1 MKRLKP
7 SKCQLVA
14 SMLHPACHPSAPPDA
29 LAFFIPLLRSPKSPP
44 PLHVP
49 LRLNG
54 STHWLHLAASTFVA
68 LLLYPATHPPCSP
81 LLHSPPYSPHTALT
95 EFLFARHPRR
105 VRAAKVAWE
114 AKNDASL
121 VDRITSELSG
131 DYRKLALMMLKGQR
145 FTEGADDDQV
155 DQSLVKSHA
164 ERLHA
169 NKGVLDVV
177 IEILSGYS
185 VAHIRAV
192 LESYEMSYN
201 RSLAKDLG
209 RFDGNVRNALLAMLQ
224 PPADWYAARLKV
236 AFKGWGA
243 NHKPVCRI
251 IGTMD
256 KDEALALAAA
266 YERKYQKPLRIKIK
280 QECSGHYKRLAIAW
294 VTVKDALEAPSETT
308 EM

>member
-1 MKRLKP
+1 MRECGGWYGYLAKFIVLSEEQADARL
-7 SKCQLVA
+7 L
-14 SMLHPACHPSAPPDA
+14 D
-29 LAFFIPLLRSPKSPP
+29 LA
-44 PLHVP
+44 
-49 LRLNG
+49 LNG
-54 STHWLHLAASTFVA
+54 FGNDKA
-68 LLLYPATHPPCSP
+68 
-81 LLHSPPYSPHTALT
+81 ALT

-145 FTEGADDDQV
+145 FTDGADDDRV
-155 DQSLVKSHA
+155 DQSLGKSHA

-192 LESYEMSYN
+192 LDSYERSYN

-224 PPADWYAARLKV
+224 PPADW
-236 AFKGWGA
+236 
-243 NHKPVCRI
+243 
-251 IGTMD
+251 
-256 KDEALALAAA
+256 
-266 YERKYQKPLRIKIK
+266 
-280 QECSGHYKRLAIAW
+280 
-294 VTVKDALEAPSETT
+294 
-308 EM
+308 